1 MPGMNADVRSPGGLV
16 QKTAGIVPGDFRRS
30 DYGTVIP
37 PSIVPRSPDC
47 TFVSARWNGLEQ
59 AAEPNAIDSNIR
71 QAMRAHVEPDASPEI
86 RR

>member
-1 MPGMNADVRSPGGLV
+1 MNADVRSSGGLV
-16 QKTAGIVPGDFRRS
+16 QKTARIVPGDFRRS
-30 DYGTVIP
+30 DYDTVIP

-59 AAEPNAIDSNIR
+59 AAEP
-71 QAMRAHVEPDASPEI
+71 DASPEI